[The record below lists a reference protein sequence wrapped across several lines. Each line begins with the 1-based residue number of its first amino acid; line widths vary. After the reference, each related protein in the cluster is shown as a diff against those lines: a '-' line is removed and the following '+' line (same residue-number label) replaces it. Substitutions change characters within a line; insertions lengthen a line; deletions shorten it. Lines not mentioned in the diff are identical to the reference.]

1 MQVIVNISTYKFVAL
16 KNLEKYKEYFLM
28 LCKHIGLLGTIL
40 LSEEGINIMVAGTRE
55 QIDIFSRELRKDS
68 CFADIVFKESLSNF
82 VPFKR
87 MRVRIKQEIITM
99 GVPSVDRVNSTGK
112 HIKPLEF
119 KRWLDE
125 GRDVVVLDTRN
136 DYEVEFGTFKNAI
149 DPKIDNFQEFPDF
162 VDTLDPE
169 LKDKPVVMFCTGG
182 VRCEKASIM
191 MEQKGYKY
199 VYQIDGGI
207 LKYFEEA
214 GGEHWEG
221 DCFVF
226 DERIALNKKLEAT
239 GAAQCHVCGFPVNVE
254 QLHSPEYIPNI
265 SCPKCINGKPHKR
278 RYEKLTVAASGSRPL
293 ERTTTQ
299 ND

>member
-1 MQVIVNISTYKFVAL
+1 MKHIVNVSTYKFVAL
-16 KNLEKYKEYFLM
+16 DNLEKYKEYFLM
-28 LCKHIGLLGTIL
+28 ICNYLRLLGTIL

-55 QIDIFSRELRKDS
+55 QIDLFARELHKDP
-68 CFADIVFKESLSNF
+68 CFSDIVFKESFSET

-87 MRVRIKQEIITM
+87 MRVRIKPEIITM
-99 GVPSVDRVNSTGK
+99 GIPSVDRVKNTGK

-119 KRWLDE
+119 KQWLDE

-162 VDTLDPE
+162 VDTLDPA
-169 LKDKPVVMFCTGG
+169 LKEKPVVMFCTGG

-214 GGEHWEG
+214 GGAHWDG

-226 DERIALNKKLEAT
+226 DERIALNKQLEPT
-239 GAAQCHVCGFPVNVE
+239 GAAQCHVCGFPVNVDA
-254 QLHSPEYIPNI
+254 LNSPDYIPEI
-265 SCPKCINGKPHKR
+265 SCPKCIHGLPHKR
-278 RYEKLTVAASGSRPL
+278 RYDRQV
-293 ERTTTQ
+293 Q
-299 ND
+299 I

>member
-1 MQVIVNISTYKFVAL
+1 MKNIVNVSTYKFVAL
-16 KNLEKYKEYFLM
+16 DNLEKYKEYFLM
-28 LCKHIGLLGTIL
+28 ICNHLRLLGTIL

-55 QIDIFSRELRKDS
+55 QIDLFARELRKDP
-68 CFADIVFKESLSNF
+68 CFSDIVFKESFSEK

-87 MRVRIKQEIITM
+87 MRVRIKPEIITM
-99 GVPSVDRVNSTGK
+99 GIPSVDRVKNTGK
-112 HIKPLEF
+112 HIKPMEF
-119 KRWLDE
+119 KQWLDE

-162 VDTLDPE
+162 VDTLDPA
-169 LKDKPVVMFCTGG
+169 LKEKPVVMFCTGG

-214 GGEHWEG
+214 DGAHWDG

-226 DERIALNKKLEAT
+226 DERIALNKQLEPT
-239 GAAQCHVCGFPVNVE
+239 GAAQCHVCGFPVN
-254 QLHSPEYIPNI
+254 LDALNSPDYIPEI
-265 SCPKCINGKPHKR
+265 SCPKCIRGLPHKR
-278 RYEKLTVAASGSRPL
+278 RYDKQV
-293 ERTTTQ
+293 Q
-299 ND
+299 I